1 MLLLLLQMLL
11 LLLQMLLLL
20 VFSQYKINNF
30 TASQLTSEKSK
41 MILFVICRKNVVEM
55 STHLSND
62 TQSKVFEQKKLDRFV
77 SK

>member
-20 VFSQYKINNF
+20 VFSQYKINNI

-41 MILFVICRKNVVEM
+41 MILIVICRQNVVEM